1 MAQVQNGKNPAG
13 KKFLFVSFEGLIGDV
28 AWAVKKEGNEV
39 KYFIDQKDQRDVC
52 DGFVEKCDE
61 WEKFADWA
69 DVIVFDDIGFG
80 AVADKLRKGGKL
92 VVGGSVYTDK
102 LEDDRDF
109 GQEEMKAAGINI
121 LPNWTFDN
129 FDSAIKFVKENPGR
143 YVLKPSGKAQNE
155 KELLFVGQEEDG
167 KDILQ
172 VLEHY
177 KKNWAKKIKIFQ
189 LQKFA
194 AGVEIAVGA
203 FFNGKDFVFPI
214 NVNFE
219 HKKLFPGEIG
229 PSTGE
234 LGCYDEQTEVLTKS
248 GWKFFRDLAYED
260 EICTLNPNGHVI
272 EFHKPEKIVSYGHHK
287 KLISI
292 KNRAVDI
299 LVTPNHNMYVCSQQ
313 NFKMGRSK
321 FEFVRADNLEC
332 QSVMPRTGTWVGA
345 ETSIFTLPSVEIGH
359 YSRSAAGQ
367 VIYEKTKEIQIPM
380 DNWLAFIGIYI
391 ADGSVSQGYK
401 ISIAQ
406 KVHEK
411 VLLIRQLLS
420 KLPFKFS
427 ENRSEFYCY
436 NKQLFEFLKI
446 FGKAPGKYV
455 PQFIKELSPRQIE
468 IFLKWFCLGDGHIDK
483 KGFRIFYTC
492 SKKLADDVQELLLK
506 IGRVGLISSRTRSEK
521 RFIVD
526 HFTQS
531 DRLQYEII
539 ERIKKINSWID
550 RRDIKTADYDGR
562 VYCAIVKNHVM
573 YVRRN
578 GKPYWCGN
586 TSMFWSPPNEI
597 FKRTLGKMKE
607 KFAASGYVGYTDIN
621 CIANGNGIYPLE
633 FTMRFGFPHIS
644 IAMEG
649 VLSPWGEFL
658 HAIASGQNYNLR
670 TKKGFQV
677 GVVIGVPPFPFKD
690 ADAFRKYSEGA
701 HIIFKK
707 PSLDGVH
714 ICDVKTENDDWILAG
729 NSGYALIITGSGSTM
744 DEARAQAYN
753 RIKNIMIPNMFYR
766 TDIGVRWHRDSDR
779 LQTWGLL
786 Y

>member
-1 MAQVQNGKNPAG
+1 MASVQNGKNSTG
-13 KKFLFVSFEGLIGDV
+13 KKFLFVSFEGLIGDL

-39 KYFIDQKDQRDVC
+39 KYFIQQKDQKDVN
-52 DGFVEKCDE
+52 DGFVEKCDD
-61 WEKFADWA
+61 WEKISDWA

-80 AVADKLRKGGKL
+80 TIADKLRKSGKF
-92 VVGGSVYTDK
+92 VVGGSAYTDK

-109 GQEEMKAAGINI
+109 GQEEMKSAGINI

-167 KDILQ
+167 KDVLQ

-194 AGVEIAVGA
+194 AGVEVAAGA

-234 LGCYDEQTEVLTKS
+234 LG
-248 GWKFFRDLAYED
+248 
-260 EICTLNPNGHVI
+260 
-272 EFHKPEKIVSYGHHK
+272 
-287 KLISI
+287 
-292 KNRAVDI
+292 
-299 LVTPNHNMYVCSQQ
+299 
-313 NFKMGRSK
+313 
-321 FEFVRADNLEC
+321 
-332 QSVMPRTGTWVGA
+332 
-345 ETSIFTLPSVEIGH
+345 
-359 YSRSAAGQ
+359 
-367 VIYEKTKEIQIPM
+367 
-380 DNWLAFIGIYI
+380 
-391 ADGSVSQGYK
+391 
-401 ISIAQ
+401 
-406 KVHEK
+406 
-411 VLLIRQLLS
+411 
-420 KLPFKFS
+420 
-427 ENRSEFYCY
+427 
-436 NKQLFEFLKI
+436 
-446 FGKAPGKYV
+446 
-455 PQFIKELSPRQIE
+455 
-468 IFLKWFCLGDGHIDK
+468 
-483 KGFRIFYTC
+483 
-492 SKKLADDVQELLLK
+492 
-506 IGRVGLISSRTRSEK
+506 
-521 RFIVD
+521 
-526 HFTQS
+526 
-531 DRLQYEII
+531 
-539 ERIKKINSWID
+539 
-550 RRDIKTADYDGR
+550 
-562 VYCAIVKNHVM
+562 
-573 YVRRN
+573 
-578 GKPYWCGN
+578 
-586 TSMFWSPPNEI
+586 TSMFFSQPNEI
-597 FKRTLGKMKE
+597 FKRTLAKMKD
-607 KFAASGYVGYTDIN
+607 KLAASGYVGYFDIN
-621 CIANGNGIYPLE
+621 CIANSSGVWPLE
-633 FTMRFGFPHIS
+633 TTSRFGFPHIS

-658 HAIASGQNYNLR
+658 HAIAKGENYNLR

-714 ICDVKTENDDWILAG
+714 ICDVKVEGDDWILAG